1 MSSEALMDSISILT
15 KTTSGIRGIRELI
28 LNQAINGFYSETKP
42 DSWRITS
49 LGEEVEIIRGITFP
63 ASAKKREDGK
73 GLIAC
78 LRTTNVQDV
87 VDWADLLF
95 VPETFVKNSSQYV
108 KKNDL
113 LISMANSRE
122 LVGKVCLVERD
133 DIRCTLGGFIAS
145 IRCNESILPE
155 FLMIVLRNPVTREK
169 LIESSTQTT
178 NIANIS
184 LGRLRPLEIRLPTL
198 HEQSKIVN
206 KVAELFDRCDRL
218 EVSLND
224 QEKIMNKARK
234 SSIDSI
240 SKAVTTQ
247 DVQVAW
253 KRIHDNW
260 ELVTE
265 TSEGIKDLRSL
276 IIELAVKGKLSE
288 QLKDDGN
295 ASDLLKQIQSYKN
308 EFEKQKS
315 KKVPASVFEPILAD
329 LPQNWIW
336 TSLQE
341 IGIINPRNFAE
352 DSADAGFIPMAHI
365 SEKFSTPHS
374 FDIRPWGEI
383 KKGYTHVQNGDVA
396 LAKITPCFENG
407 KSTIIDIQG
416 FSVGAGTTEI
426 HVVRPFIVKPEY
438 ILLFLNSPFFVFNGI
453 PRMTGT
459 AGQKR
464 LPTDFF
470 ASFPFP
476 LPPLLEQERIV
487 ERTRSLMRMCDELER
502 NIISSAF
509 IANQLARS
517 VVSASS

>member
-1 MSSEALMDSISILT
+1 MSFEKITDSISILT
-15 KTTSGIRGIRELI
+15 KTSSGIRGIRDMI
-28 LNQAINGFYSETKP
+28 LNQAVNGLYSETKP
-42 DSWRITS
+42 DSWRLTS
-49 LGEEVEIIRGITFP
+49 LGAEVEIIRGITFP
-63 ASAKKREDGK
+63 ASAKNREDGK
-73 GLIAC
+73 GLVAC

-87 VDWADLLF
+87 VDWDDLLY
-95 VPETFVKNSSQYV
+95 VPEIYVKNSDQYV

-113 LISMANSRE
+113 LISMANSKE
-122 LVGKVCLVERD
+122 LVGKVCLVDRD

-145 IRCNESILPE
+145 IRCKESVLPE
-155 FLMIVLRNPVTREK
+155 FLMILLRNPVTREK

-198 HEQSKIVN
+198 KEQSNIVKKVTEFFDKCDLLEFSLSAQNKIIN
-206 KVAELFDRCDRL
+206 ETRR
-218 EVSLND
+218 ST
-224 QEKIMNKARK
+224 
-234 SSIDSI
+234 IDAI
-240 SKAVTTQ
+240 SKAVTAAEIK
-247 DVQVAW
+247 VAW
-253 KRIHDNW
+253 KRIHDSW
-260 ELVTE
+260 GLVTE
-265 TSEGIKDLRSL
+265 TPEGIKDLRSL

-288 QLKDDGN
+288 QLRDDGD
-295 ASDLLKQIQSYKN
+295 ASDLLKQIQNHKK
-308 EFEKQKS
+308 EFEKPKS
-315 KKVPASVFEPILAD
+315 MTKSSVAFLPVLPD

-336 TSLQE
+336 TNLSE
-341 IGIINPRNFAE
+341 IGIINPRNLAE
-352 DSADAGFIPMAHI
+352 DTVKAGFIPMAQI

-374 FDIRPWGEI
+374 FDLRLWGEI
-383 KKGYTHVQNGDVA
+383 KKGYTHVKNGDVA

-407 KSTIIDIQG
+407 KSTIIDIQDC
-416 FSVGAGTTEI
+416 SVGAGTTEI

-438 ILLFLNSPFFVFNGI
+438 ILLFLNSPFFVMNGI

-470 ASFPFP
+470 AFFPFP

-487 ERTRSLMRMCDELER
+487 EKTKSLMSLCDELER
-502 NIISSAF
+502 STISSAS

>member
-1 MSSEALMDSISILT
+1 
-15 KTTSGIRGIRELI
+15 
-28 LNQAINGFYSETKP
+28 
-42 DSWRITS
+42 
-49 LGEEVEIIRGITFP
+49 
-63 ASAKKREDGK
+63 
-73 GLIAC
+73 
-78 LRTTNVQDV
+78 
-87 VDWADLLF
+87 
-95 VPETFVKNSSQYV
+95 
-108 KKNDL
+108 
-113 LISMANSRE
+113 
-122 LVGKVCLVERD
+122 
-133 DIRCTLGGFIAS
+133 
-145 IRCNESILPE
+145 
-155 FLMIVLRNPVTREK
+155 MIVLRNPVTREK

-247 DVQVAW
+247 DVQIAW

-288 QLKDDGN
+288 QLKADGN
-295 ASDLLKQIQSYKN
+295 ASDLLKQIQIYKN
-308 EFEKQKS
+308 EFEKRKS
-315 KKVPASVFEPILAD
+315 KKGPTSVFEPILAD

-352 DSADAGFIPMAHI
+352 DTADAGFIPMAHI

-416 FSVGAGTTEI
+416 LSVGAGTTEI